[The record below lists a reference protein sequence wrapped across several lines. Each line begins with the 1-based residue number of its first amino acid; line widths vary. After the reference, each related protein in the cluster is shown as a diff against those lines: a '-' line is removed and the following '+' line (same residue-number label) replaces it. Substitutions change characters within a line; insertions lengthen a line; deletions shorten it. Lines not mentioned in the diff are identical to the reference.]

1 MHLSL
6 YLCKFI
12 QTYHSMSKWNIIA
25 TTIQIKSEM
34 VLVFSLKSK
43 DPFYTNSIEA
53 VYLLKKL
60 IWPIFFFCACVLAHF
75 CFFFLGMLFYCI
87 LPNHILNTLVSE
99 FPILLVTFIGT
110 FHSVV
115 SVVHSNLSFM
125 ITFWFVKSG
134 TIKAILIWLIST

>member
-25 TTIQIKSEM
+25 ATIQIKSEM

-60 IWPIFFFCACVLAHF
+60 IWPKYSFSV
-75 CFFFLGMLFYCI
+75 
-87 LPNHILNTLVSE
+87 LVSSHTSA
-99 FPILLVTFIGT
+99 FFSWNAVLLY
-110 FHSVV
+110 
-115 SVVHSNLSFM
+115 L
-125 ITFWFVKSG
+125 
-134 TIKAILIWLIST
+134 A